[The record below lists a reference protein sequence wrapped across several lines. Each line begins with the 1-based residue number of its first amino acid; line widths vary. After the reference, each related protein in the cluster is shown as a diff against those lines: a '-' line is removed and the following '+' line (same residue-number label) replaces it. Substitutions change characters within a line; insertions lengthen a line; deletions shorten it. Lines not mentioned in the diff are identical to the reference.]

1 MGQCISQGQP
11 EFQQSR
17 NTLQARGEFLGSDLR
32 VMFNNP
38 VYSDTIITCKDGGV
52 LYGSKLLLAAQYLYM
67 GNITMETLTLKNVV
81 EAYFAAEYFLLPQ
94 LEEIVISFLDN
105 ALKCSADNNLAAK
118 FLTQATEFM
127 LTSTDDILY
136 RTLYDCL
143 IVTPLETIDYGIL
156 NQEGLQFIISANEIK
171 TEEFATP
178 EYGVFRYIILW
189 AANKISQDAV
199 TYFEYLLPTTD
210 HAEHLDVL
218 QLDRLRRAHEINHY
232 K

>member
-1 MGQCISQGQP
+1 MGQCISQSQP

-52 LYGSKLLLAAQYLYM
+52 LYGSKLLLAARSDIFANIFLKSKNDNDSNAPNYDNIRLPEFNSKTILMILEYLYM

-81 EAYFAAEYFLLPQ
+81 EAYFAADYFLLPQ
-94 LEEIVISFLDN
+94 LEELVISFLDN

-127 LTSTDDILY
+127 LPSIDDILY

-143 IVTPLETIDYGIL
+143 VVTPLETIDFGIL
-156 NQEGLQFIISANEIK
+156 NQEGLQFIMSPKEIEN
-171 TEEFATP
+171 EEFATP
-178 EYGVFRYIILW
+178 EY
-189 AANKISQDAV
+189 
-199 TYFEYLLPTTD
+199 
-210 HAEHLDVL
+210 
-218 QLDRLRRAHEINHY
+218 
-232 K
+232 